1 MPWIPKACVVV
12 PVDFSVHSLAAI
24 ATALELVA
32 KPSDVHV
39 IHVLM
44 GGSDRDLLREWAP
57 GTEAETWDSAGRQ
70 RLAEF
75 LKSHDIAGVVQ
86 EVRLGDPGFAIT
98 DYARQQQAAMIV
110 IPSHGFHG
118 IRRLLLGSVA
128 DRVIR
133 YAPCP
138 VLVLRCH
145 DHATHEPTDAG

>member
-1 MPWIPKACVVV
+1 MAWFPKACVVV
-12 PVDFSVHSLAAI
+12 PVDFSVHSVAAI

-57 GTEAETWDSAGRQ
+57 GTDAETWDAAGRQ
-70 RLAEF
+70 RLADF
-75 LKSHDIAGVVQ
+75 LKSHSVAGVVQ
-86 EVRLGDPGFAIT
+86 VVCLGDPGFAIT

-118 IRRLLLGSVA
+118 MKRLLLGSVA

-138 VLVLRCH
+138 VLVLRCNDH
-145 DHATHEPTDAG
+145 SAHATTGSG